1 MHSFNSLPFDALFRY
16 KLRLFFDNDNTNLHC
31 TYKFFAHPAQPLKRR
46 ISLNINALPFYFP
59 RPRRAHASP
68 SWRLAKCLRCAKL
81 VPMAS
86 IRTLRRLGLIEGC
99 SFLVLLFI
107 AMPLKYLFGQPMA
120 VTWVGWAHGV
130 LFMAFAFQLAMVFFQ
145 HRWSIP
151 RAATAMAAALLP
163 FGPFVLDRRMRDWEA
178 EASAPS
184 PSP

>member
-1 MHSFNSLPFDALFRY
+1 
-16 KLRLFFDNDNTNLHC
+16 
-31 TYKFFAHPAQPLKRR
+31 
-46 ISLNINALPFYFP
+46 
-59 RPRRAHASP
+59 
-68 SWRLAKCLRCAKL
+68 
-81 VPMAS
+81 MAS

-99 SFLVLLFI
+99 SFLALLFI

-130 LFMAFAFQLAMVFFQ
+130 LFMAYAFQLAMVFFQ

-151 RAATAMAAALLP
+151 RAATAMAAALVP
-163 FGPFVLDRRMRDWEA
+163 FGPFLLDRRMRGWEA